1 MVNRALENNEFNLY
15 VFDKKIILKNNDQYY
30 EPGRLEVKLVY
41 NMDGELKMEGY
52 IQILTNNYIVK

>member
-41 NMDGELKMEGY
+41 NMDG
-52 IQILTNNYIVK
+52 